1 MKKFEVS
8 ESLRGIGVQKV
19 YEADKDAV
27 MTDDEFSAYKEL
39 IDNLPVAIRD
49 ETHNSGQQER
59 RAGRLHNPVMVRF
72 DPSVNLEDVKAK
84 ILAVAKSC
92 GREIRVRKA
101 RGVEMTLQLE
111 RRSDG

>member
-8 ESLRGIGVQKV
+8 DSLQSIGIQRV

-27 MTDDEFSAYKEL
+27 MTDDEFSAYTEL
-39 IDNLPVAIRD
+39 IDSLPVAMRD
-49 ETHNSGQQER
+49 ETHKSGQQER
-59 RAGRLHNPVMVRF
+59 RPVMVRF

-92 GREIRVRKA
+92 GRDIRVRKA

-111 RRSDG
+111 RVSDG